1 MLCTNCGKNQA
12 TVHIKRTI
20 NGVTKEYMLCQE
32 CAAKS
37 EFTSSFSDFDSLLK
51 SAFSFAPRNIQTK
64 RKACPSCGS
73 TLSSISDSGKLGC
86 AQCYEVFAEEL
97 KPTIARM
104 HANAVYVTGG
114 SIPHNEKKEENKLE
128 KLKLQLSKAVQ
139 EENYELAAKLRDE
152 IRELEGK

>member
-12 TVHIKRTI
+12 TVHIKRTV
-20 NGVTKEYMLCQE
+20 NGVTKEYMLCPE

-37 EFTSSFSDFDSLLK
+37 EFTPSFTDFDTLLK
-51 SAFSFAPRNIQTK
+51 SAFSFMPRGIQTK
-64 RKACPSCGS
+64 RKACPTCGS

-97 KPTIARM
+97 KPTIARI
-104 HANAVYVTGG
+104 HANAIYVTND
-114 SIPHNEKKEENKLE
+114 STQPVVKQEENRIDS
-128 KLKLQLSKAVQ
+128 LKAQLSRAV
-139 EENYELAAKLRDE
+139 ESENYELAAKLRDE

>member
-12 TVHIKRTI
+12 TVHIKRTV
-20 NGVTKEYMLCQE
+20 NGITKEYMLCSE

-37 EFTSSFSDFDSLLK
+37 ELTPSFSDFDSLLK
-51 SAFSFAPRNIQTK
+51 SAFSFMPRSIQTK
-64 RKACPSCGS
+64 RKSCPACGS
-73 TLSSISDSGKLGC
+73 TIHSISESGKLGC

-97 KPTIARM
+97 RPTIARI
-104 HANAVYVTGG
+104 HANAVYVTGNEL
-114 SIPHNEKKEENKLE
+114 PPEKKEENRLE
-128 KLKLQLSKAVQ
+128 NLKAQLSKAVN

>member
-12 TVHIKRTI
+12 TVHIKRTV
-20 NGVTKEYMLCQE
+20 NGVTKEYMLCSE

-37 EFTSSFSDFDSLLK
+37 ELSPSFPDFDTLLK
-51 SAFSFAPRNIQTK
+51 SAFSFMPRSVQTK
-64 RKACPSCGS
+64 RKACPVCGS
-73 TLSSISDSGKLGC
+73 TLSDLSESGKLGC

-97 KPTIARM
+97 APTIARI
-104 HANAVYVTGG
+104 HANAVYVTND
-114 SIPHNEKKEENKLE
+114 SFPAPTKKEENKTE
-128 KLKLQLSKAVQ
+128 TLKAQLAKAVQ